1 MKLRHTSYLLI
12 PTLVI
17 LLLNSKS
24 NADFT
29 DELPGLSAGTPT
41 PAPKPTAIDSIQN
54 KKNSKKTSEKFNSQ
68 NNKTDKAKQQ
78 PNPQPTTD
86 TASPAAGNAEQGG
99 LFGPDVRT
107 HNTAAPIILKNGDT
121 LEGSLKSGKMSLKGN
136 VELVQGDT
144 VLKADAC
151 ELFSKPGS
159 TAAEKAVA
167 KGNVVLRKKPGPGA
181 LELRAQA
188 EEIEYFV
195 LTRKVI
201 LRGRPKVWRGHEL
214 LQGEEINL
222 NLDTEEVSVRG
233 ASAVVDP
240 KMEPGKDSK
249 SSSKSN
255 HKSGSSKKDSK
266 GAK

>member
-1 MKLRHTSYLLI
+1 MKLRHTSFLLL
-12 PTLVI
+12 PTLTI
-17 LLLNSKS
+17 LLLNSTS

-41 PAPKPTAIDSIQN
+41 PAPKPTGNESNQN
-54 KKNSKKTSEKFNSQ
+54 KKTTEKSNSQ
-68 NNKTDKAKQQ
+68 NNKSDKVKQQ
-78 PNPQPTTD
+78 PNPQPTAD
-86 TASPAAGNAEQGG
+86 TASPATGNGEQGG

-107 HNTAAPIILKNGDT
+107 HNTAAPIILKNSDT
-121 LEGSLKSGKMSLKGN
+121 LEGSLKGGKMSLKGN
-136 VELVQGDT
+136 VELIQGDT

-222 NLDTEEVSVRG
+222 NLDTEEVNVRG

-240 KMEPGKDSK
+240 KMEPGKDTKNST
-249 SSSKSN
+249 KSN